1 MLFYMY
7 DLDEYKGKLRD
18 FYMEL
23 DELPGPI
30 VEVQSEL
37 EKEITKL
44 SSYWKKYDKLYKAFN
59 KKYNYLDGSDCSKK
73 VLEVVIDE

>member
-1 MLFYMY
+1 MY

-18 FYMEL
+18 FYLDL

-30 VEVQSEL
+30 VEVQDDL
-37 EKEITKL
+37 EKEISKI
-44 SSYWKKYDKLYKAFN
+44 SNYYKRYKSKYDKFN
-59 KKYNYLDGSDCSKK
+59 KKYNYLDGNDCSKK